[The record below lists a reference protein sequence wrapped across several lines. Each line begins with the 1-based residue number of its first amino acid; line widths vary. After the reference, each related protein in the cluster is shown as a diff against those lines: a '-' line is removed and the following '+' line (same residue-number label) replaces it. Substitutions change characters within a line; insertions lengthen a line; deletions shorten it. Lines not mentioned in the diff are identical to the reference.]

1 MWSEIHKCSDKYK
14 LKFFGPQSGRAGF
27 TLIELIIVLVIIG
40 IASGIVGIMI
50 GRGSDGLEMKTV
62 TKEIS
67 SVLRY
72 ARNHSVSEKRIYCFV
87 INKEEG
93 AVRLYAHEDETENKN
108 EEGIEEDNEEKEILP
123 VIDRPLPA
131 DLLVSIDD
139 DDSDVLYMEFFP
151 QGNSSG
157 GTIKL
162 ENESG
167 LNFFI
172 DVNRITGKVEVSR
185 DEE

>member
-1 MWSEIHKCSDKYK
+1 MQSERHNCPDKYN
-14 LKFFGPQSGRAGF
+14 LKSHRPQTGSAGF

-50 GRGSDGLEMKTV
+50 GRGSGGIEIKTV

-72 ARNHSVSEKRIYCFV
+72 ARNHSVSEKRTYCFV
-87 INKEEG
+87 INKEDG
-93 AVRLYAHEDETENKN
+93 VVRLYAHKDETENTN
-108 EEGIEEDNEEKEILP
+108 EEFNEEEDMLP
-123 VIDRPLPA
+123 VLERPLPA
-131 DLLVSIDD
+131 DLLISIND
-139 DDSDVLYMEFFP
+139 DDSEELYMEFFP

-162 ENESG
+162 ENENGSI
-167 LNFFI
+167 FFI
-172 DVNRITGKVEVSR
+172 DVNRITGRVKVEK

>member
-1 MWSEIHKCSDKYK
+1 MQTEIHKCPDKYK
-14 LKFFGPQSGRAGF
+14 LNFLWPKSARDGF

-40 IASGIVGIMI
+40 IASGLVGIMI

-72 ARNHSVSEKRIYCFV
+72 ARNHSVSEKRTYCFV

-93 AVRLYAHEDETENKN
+93 AIRLYAHEDETENEN
-108 EEGIEEDNEEKEILP
+108 EEDNEEKEMLP
-123 VIDRPLPA
+123 VIDRPLPE
-131 DLLVSIDD
+131 DLLISIDD

-162 ENESG
+162 ENENG
-167 LNFFI
+167 LHFFI
-172 DVNRITGKVEVSR
+172 DVNRITGKVEVFR

>member
-1 MWSEIHKCSDKYK
+1 M
-14 LKFFGPQSGRAGF
+14 PQSGRAGF

-50 GRGSDGLEMKTV
+50 GRGSEGLEMKTV

-93 AVRLYAHEDETENKN
+93 AVRLYAHEVETRNDKGN
-108 EEGIEEDNEEKEILP
+108 AGDNEEEEMPP

-131 DLLVSIDD
+131 DLLISIDD
-139 DDSDVLYMEFFP
+139 DDSDVLYMEFYP

-157 GTIKL
+157 GTIRL

>member
-1 MWSEIHKCSDKYK
+1 MQTERHKCPDKYK
-14 LKFFGPQSGRAGF
+14 LNFPWPKSGRDGF

-40 IASGIVGIMI
+40 IASGLVGIMI
-50 GRGSDGLEMKTV
+50 GKGSGGLEMKTV

-72 ARNHSVSEKRIYCFV
+72 ARNHSVSEKRTYCFV

-93 AVRLYAHEDETENKN
+93 AIRLYAHEDETEN
-108 EEGIEEDNEEKEILP
+108 EEDNEEKELLP
-123 VIDRPLPA
+123 VIDRPLPE
-131 DLLVSIDD
+131 DLLISLND

-162 ENESG
+162 ENENGSI
-167 LNFFI
+167 FFI
-172 DVNRITGKVEVSR
+172 DVNRITGKVEVEKG
-185 DEE
+185 EE

>member
-1 MWSEIHKCSDKYK
+1 MQTERHKCPDKYK
-14 LKFFGPQSGRAGF
+14 LNFLWPKSGRDGF

-40 IASGIVGIMI
+40 IASGLVGIMI
-50 GRGSDGLEMKTV
+50 GKGSGGLEMKTV

-67 SVLRY
+67 SILRY
-72 ARNHSVSEKRIYCFV
+72 ARNHSVSEKRTYCFV

-93 AVRLYAHEDETENKN
+93 AIRLYAHKDEAEDNN
-108 EEGIEEDNEEKEILP
+108 EEDNEEKEMLP
-123 VIDRPLPA
+123 VIDRPLPE
-131 DLLVSIDD
+131 DLLISIDD

-162 ENESG
+162 ENEKGSI
-167 LNFFI
+167 FFI
-172 DVNRITGKVEVSR
+172 DVNRITGKVEVEK

>member
-1 MWSEIHKCSDKYK
+1 MRTGKQKCPDTYNV
-14 LKFFGPQSGRAGF
+14 KFHRTRSGRAGF
-27 TLIELIIVLVIIG
+27 TLIELIIVLAIIA
-40 IASGIVGIMI
+40 IASGLVGIMI

-72 ARNHSVSEKRIYCFV
+72 ARNQAVSKKQTYCFV

-93 AVRLYAHEDETENKN
+93 EVRLYADKDETENKD
-108 EEGIEEDNEEKEILP
+108 EEGNEEKKGLP
-123 VIDRPLPA
+123 VISRPLPE
-131 DLLVSIDD
+131 DLLISIDD
-139 DDSDVLYMEFFP
+139 DDADVQYIEFFP

-162 ENESG
+162 EKENG
-167 LNFFI
+167 AIYFI
-172 DVNRITGKVEVSR
+172 DVNRITGKIEMYR
-185 DEE
+185 DED

>member
-1 MWSEIHKCSDKYK
+1 MQTERHKCPDKYK
-14 LKFFGPQSGRAGF
+14 LNFLWPKSGRDGF

-40 IASGIVGIMI
+40 IASGLVGIMI
-50 GRGSDGLEMKTV
+50 GKGSGGLEMKTV

-72 ARNHSVSEKRIYCFV
+72 ARNHSVSEKRTYCFV

-93 AVRLYAHEDETENKN
+93 AIRLYAHKDETEN
-108 EEGIEEDNEEKEILP
+108 EEDNEEKELLP
-123 VIDRPLPA
+123 VIDRPLPE
-131 DLLVSIDD
+131 DLLISLND

-162 ENESG
+162 ENENGSI
-167 LNFFI
+167 FFI
-172 DVNRITGKVEVSR
+172 DVNRITGKVEVEKG
-185 DEE
+185 EE

>member
-1 MWSEIHKCSDKYK
+1 MQSERHKCPDKFN
-14 LKFFGPQSGRAGF
+14 LKFHRPQTGSAGF

-50 GRGSDGLEMKTV
+50 GRSSDGLEIKTV

-72 ARNHSVSEKRIYCFV
+72 ARSHAVSEKRTYCLV
-87 INKEEG
+87 INKEDG
-93 AVRLYAHEDETENKN
+93 VVRLYAHEDETESNN
-108 EEGIEEDNEEKEILP
+108 EEGNEEKERLP
-123 VIDRPLPA
+123 VLERPLPP
-131 DLLVSIDD
+131 DLLISIND
-139 DDSDVLYMEFFP
+139 DDSDELYMEFFP

-162 ENESG
+162 EQEEG
-167 LNFFI
+167 AIFFI
-172 DVNRITGKVEVSR
+172 DVNRITGKVEVAR

>member
-1 MWSEIHKCSDKYK
+1 MHTS
-14 LKFFGPQSGRAGF
+14 QSGRAGF
-27 TLIELIIVLVIIG
+27 TLVELIIVLVIIG

-50 GRGSDGLEMKTV
+50 GRGSEGLEMKTV

-87 INKEEG
+87 IDKDEG
-93 AVRLYAHEDETENKN
+93 ALRLYAHKDETENDEGN
-108 EEGIEEDNEEKEILP
+108 EGDNEEEELPP

-131 DLLVSIDD
+131 DLLVSIDE

-157 GTIKL
+157 GTIRL

-167 LNFFI
+167 MIFFI
-172 DVNRITGKVEVSR
+172 NVNRITGKVEVFR

>member
-1 MWSEIHKCSDKYK
+1 M
-14 LKFFGPQSGRAGF
+14 PQSGRAGF

-50 GRGSDGLEMKTV
+50 GRGSEGLEMKTV

-72 ARNHSVSEKRIYCFV
+72 ARNHSVSEKRIYCLV
-87 INKEEG
+87 INKDEG
-93 AVRLYAHEDETENKN
+93 AVRLYAHEVETGNGEGN
-108 EEGIEEDNEEKEILP
+108 EGDNEEEEMLP

-131 DLLVSIDD
+131 DLLISIDD

-172 DVNRITGKVEVSR
+172 DVNRITGKVEVFR
-185 DEE
+185 DED

>member
-1 MWSEIHKCSDKYK
+1 MRTGKQKCPDTYNV
-14 LKFFGPQSGRAGF
+14 KFHRTRSGRAGF
-27 TLIELIIVLVIIG
+27 TLIELIIVLAIIA
-40 IASGIVGIMI
+40 IASGLVGIMI

-72 ARNHSVSEKRIYCFV
+72 ARNQAVSTKQTYCFV

-93 AVRLYAHEDETENKN
+93 EVRLYADKDETENKD
-108 EEGIEEDNEEKEILP
+108 EEGNEEKKGLP
-123 VIDRPLPA
+123 VISRPLPE
-131 DLLVSIDD
+131 DLLISIDD
-139 DDSDVLYMEFFP
+139 DDADVQYIEFFP

-162 ENESG
+162 EKENG
-167 LNFFI
+167 AIYFI
-172 DVNRITGKVEVSR
+172 DVNRITGKIEMYR
-185 DEE
+185 DED